1 MKKLSIIIVL
11 VLIAFFFFPSS
22 SKAIPAF
29 AKKYGF
35 NCNMC
40 HTGYTKLNDFGQRY
54 RDNGYQIP
62 GQEGG
67 EKTVFDIAPP
77 LALRTTA
84 GISFY
89 DYNFKDST
97 GHITSGTTNGFNLFG
112 LDLLAAGVLHKNIS
126 FLLIYTPRIDDPA
139 SDFSGLSDSSK
150 PAQYATL
157 ESANLIFNNLIQ
169 DVLNLRIGRF
179 EPAYHP
185 FSSKRKYYIF
195 EPYEVYTFGT
205 PNNRFN
211 FDDNQIGI
219 EATGHMRCGFKYG
232 LGIANGNGGSPD
244 LNRMKDFYLNLSH
257 TFGKGDGQSAAQRIG
272 AFGYL
277 GWQPTTLPG
286 TIIAPTGETNGKD
299 NNSFYRIGLDGSF
312 NYETFNL
319 GVLFMKGADDKS
331 LNNLDPTKK
340 YEYTGG
346 FAQLDW
352 AGLMNNRLVASL
364 MYNWVQPPSYD
375 SKNQVNAYSALVRY
389 YLGDWSAVNIAVHAE
404 YTFKRTGKDHPIDEN
419 LFALILDFDF

>member
-1 MKKLSIIIVL
+1 MKKLSIFIGFVL
-11 VLIAFFFFPSS
+11 VSS
-22 SKAIPAF
+22 LFIPTTSKAIPAF

-54 RDNGYQIP
+54 RDNGYQIS

-67 EKTVFDIAPP
+67 EKTVSDIAPP

-89 DYNFKDST
+89 DHYFKDST
-97 GHITSGTTNGFNLFG
+97 GSITSGTTNGFNLFG

-157 ESANLIFNNLIQ
+157 ESANLVFSNLIQ
-169 DVLNLRIGRF
+169 NVLNLRIGRF

-205 PNNRFN
+205 PNNSFN

-219 EATGHMRCGFKYG
+219 EATGHLRSGFKYG
-232 LGIANGNGGSPD
+232 LGVVNGNGGSPD
-244 LNRMKDFYLNLSH
+244 LNRMKDFYLNFSH

-277 GWQPTTLPG
+277 GWQPKTLLG

-299 NNSFYRIGLDGSF
+299 NKSFYRMGIDGSF

-319 GVLFMKGADDKS
+319 GVLFIKGADDKS

-375 SKNQVNAYSALVRY
+375 SKNQINAYSALVRY
-389 YLGDWSAVNIAVHAE
+389 YLGDWSAVNIAIHAE

>member
-1 MKKLSIIIVL
+1 MKKLNVFIGLVL
-11 VLIAFFFFPSS
+11 VAFFFFPSS

-62 GQEGG
+62 GQDGG
-67 EKTVFDIAPP
+67 EKTIFDTAPP
-77 LALRTTA
+77 IALRTTT
-84 GISFY
+84 GITAY
-89 DYNFKDST
+89 KIKTDSL
-97 GHITSGTTNGFNLFG
+97 SGSTTGFNLFG
-112 LDLLAAGVLHKNIS
+112 LDLLAAGVMHKNIS
-126 FLLIYTPRIDDPA
+126 FLMIYTPRIDIPTADYRGP
-139 SDFSGLSDSSK
+139 SDTSK
-150 PAQYATL
+150 PAQLASL
-157 ESANLIFNNLIQ
+157 ESASLVFSNLIQ
-169 DVLNLRIGRF
+169 DAVNIRVGRF

-195 EPYEVYTFGT
+195 EPYEVYTFAS
-205 PNNRFN
+205 PNNSFN

-219 EATGHMRCGFKYG
+219 EATGHFRCGFKYG
-232 LGIANGNGGSPD
+232 LGVVNGNGGSPD
-244 LNRMKDFYLNLSH
+244 FNTSKDFYVNLSH
-257 TFGKGDGQSAAQRIG
+257 TFDKGDGQSAGQRIG
-272 AFGYL
+272 AFGYY
-277 GWQPTTLPG
+277 GWQPLTLPG
-286 TIIAPTGETNGKD
+286 KVISPTGETNGTD
-299 NNSFYRIGLDGSF
+299 NEPFYRAGVNGSF

-375 SKNQVNAYSALVRY
+375 SDKKINALSALMRY
-389 YLGDWSAVNIAVHAE
+389 YLGDWSAVNIAIHAE